1 MRLGRIAAVL
11 LALALVGT
19 LAALPTAAS
28 ARDPRWVF
36 YTRDTTSYT
45 SPWFAGAHRI
55 MVPFGCTA
63 APYYSPDPRCR
74 DHHGFHHGMDIAM
87 PCGTRLFA
95 AMGFR
100 VAPNDSLGPAYGENP
115 LLLRNRRRGVDLV
128 IGHTERVYVHVG
140 QWVRRGTM
148 FARANDSGAP
158 DGCHLHFEQRAVGGG
173 LSTAVWPR
181 RLLRLTPATSR
192 AAS

>member
-1 MRLGRIAAVL
+1 MRFGRVAVAVL
-11 LALALVGT
+11 ALVLVGT
-19 LAALPTAAS
+19 LTGSAS

-36 YTRDTTSYT
+36 YTKDRTSYT

-55 MVPFGCTA
+55 MVPFGCTT

-74 DHHGFHHGMDIAM
+74 NDRGFHHGMDIAM

-95 AMGFR
+95 AVPFR
-100 VAPNDSLGPAYGENP
+100 VVSHASLGPAYGVNP
-115 LLLRNRRRGVDLV
+115 LLLRNRRQGFDLV
-128 IGHTERVYVHVG
+128 IGHTERVYVRVG

-158 DGCHLHFEQRAVGGG
+158 DGCHLHFERRAVGGG

-181 RLLRLTPATSR
+181 PLLRLTPRR
-192 AAS
+192 AS